1 MGKPLTE
8 HRATIKAGKGRKERS
23 TDKRRKDEGS
33 FEFVEESHLQ
43 PVNGGRVRRIEFG
56 GRPATVH
63 EEVVHQ
69 DRTFRPR
76 HEASMR
82 DIEWEIDH
90 IGKARRPAPLREDRV
105 DANTREVYRTD
116 RGGEVRS
123 AYAPV
128 RRGTGRVLYTTVD
141 KGTHQEERRFSSA
154 DVDRVI
160 AGVRLK
166 PDVEVIRETKTE
178 YVPRTRRVEEK
189 VPVAPTKA
197 SSDAYYDYKGDVHPV
212 LEVEGIGPKYAK
224 KLEAAGIHTTSRLCY
239 EDAAH
244 VAATIGAHEKTVRS
258 WQSMSELAKVK
269 GIGPQYAEALARAGI
284 EGIQE
289 LKDRSANAIADQVN
303 EYLGGLKNHV
313 LGSSVTAKRV
323 EGWQKAAKPMRRV
336 RQAIPEA

>member
-8 HRATIKAGKGRKERS
+8 HRATIKAGKGRKERRS
-23 TDKRRKDEGS
+23 KESKQKQT
-33 FEFVEESHLQ
+33 FEPVEDSLLE

-90 IGKARRPAPLREDRV
+90 IGRARRDAPLRDDRV
-105 DANTREVYRTD
+105 DTSTRKVYRTD

-123 AYAPV
+123 AYAPA

-141 KGTHQEERRFSSA
+141 KGTHQEERRFSTA

-160 AGVRLK
+160 AGVQLK
-166 PDVEVIRETKTE
+166 PEVEVIRETKTE
-178 YVPRTRRVEEK
+178 YVPRKRRVEEK
-189 VPVAPTKA
+189 VPVAPAKT

-224 KLEAAGIHTTSRLCY
+224 KLEAAGIHTTARLCY

-244 VAATIGAHEKTVRS
+244 VAKTIGAHEKTVRS

-289 LKDRSANAIADQVN
+289 LKDRSADAIADQVN
-303 EYLGGLKNHV
+303 EYLGGLKNNV
-313 LGSSVTAKRV
+313 LGSGITAKRV

-336 RQAIPEA
+336 RQAVPEA